1 MSWCWRPADPGS
13 SSHPGHRQEA
23 RQCCELCWGSD
34 SVGGGLAAGL
44 SWQVS
49 PGSFPKIPV
58 LPARIQPCWGSFSSP
73 SVPGGMVLG
82 RAGRGKSRDARAFQ
96 GVIPRWGDRVHPR
109 PATLGGDEGTGAC
122 SSAQGLPPVPRGGSA
137 RGRGTERRND
147 ALPTPHPPPPPPHL
161 RGWGGL
167 ESPEPRSP
175 DPAAVSPWPPQKER
189 EPLGFSGSGR
199 VSDRSSTWRREEQP

>member
-1 MSWCWRPADPGS
+1 MPEPFKVS
-13 SSHPGHRQEA
+13 S
-23 RQCCELCWGSD
+23 L
-34 SVGGGLAAGL
+34 GGGT
-44 SWQVS
+44 
-49 PGSFPKIPV
+49 GSTRALPPWEGTKGPV
-58 LPARIQPCWGSFSSP
+58 L
-73 SVPGGMVLG
+73 VPLP
-82 RAGRGKSRDARAFQ
+82 RGC
-96 GVIPRWGDRVHPR
+96 
-109 PATLGGDEGTGAC
+109 L
-122 SSAQGLPPVPRGGSA
+122 PVPRGGSA